1 MAFTVPVT
9 LTQTGLVSPNTQV
22 SNTTSITQEVV
33 TQIQV
38 TVASGSTTPIYLNI
52 TDTTKVNL
60 LAITTDKTVSYKFDF
75 TGNSGWSYTLS
86 DMVVL
91 FNDSLRIY
99 DNSVSSTPNEL
110 MTMYVTNGNTTP
122 ATINVVIVTSNN

>member
-22 SNTTSITQEVV
+22 SKATSIIQEVV

-38 TVASGSTTPIYLNI
+38 VVASGTTSPIYLNI

-60 LAITTDKTVSYKFDF
+60 LAITTDKSVSYKFDF
-75 TGNSGWSYTLS
+75 TGSTGWSYSLT

-99 DNSVSSTPNEL
+99 NNTISSTSNEL
-110 MTMYVTNGNTTP
+110 MTMYVTNGNSTP
-122 ATINVVIVTSNN
+122 ATINVVIVTSND